1 MLAWE
6 HPVHY
11 VRAMKRAAMVASGV
25 SVLVIAGL
33 VAVAA
38 PAVAT
43 AAGGLSE
50 WALFRP
56 GADAASSGASQ
67 SEDVVHR
74 KQARGVDGPEG
85 EGLISAGNGT
95 WFSAE
100 GPGDCA
106 TNAAIHPYGAH
117 DPSARLAGELTDMG
131 VTAFASGVVGY
142 TEDGLIETYTV
153 AAGDS
158 LIAIGERF
166 CVDYV
171 TVGAYNDR
179 FGSKVIQP
187 GDVLILRP

>member
-1 MLAWE
+1 MDRDA
-6 HPVHY
+6 
-11 VRAMKRAAMVASGV
+11 KIAAGI
-25 SVLVIAGL
+25 SVLVVAGL
-33 VAVAA
+33 VAVAT

-43 AAGGLSE
+43 ATSALSE
-50 WALFRP
+50 WTLFSP
-56 GADAASSGASQ
+56 SENTQPAPAAQA
-67 SEDVVHR
+67 EDVVAP
-74 KQARGVDGPEG
+74 KG
-85 EGLISAGNGT
+85 EALISAGNGT

-131 VTAFASGVVGY
+131 VTEYASGEVGY
-142 TEDGLIETYTV
+142 TADGLIETYTV
-153 AAGDS
+153 ASGDS

-179 FGSKVIQP
+179 SGSKVIQP
-187 GDVLILRP
+187 GDVLVLRP

>member
-1 MLAWE
+1 MD
-6 HPVHY
+6 
-11 VRAMKRAAMVASGV
+11 RAAKIAAGIA
-25 SVLVIAGL
+25 VLVIVGL

-43 AAGGLSE
+43 ATGALSE
-50 WALFRP
+50 WALFSP
-56 GADAASSGASQ
+56 GEETEPAAAVQ
-67 SEDVVHR
+67 AEDVVG
-74 KQARGVDGPEG
+74 AEG
-85 EGLISAGNGT
+85 EPLMSAGNGT

-131 VTAFASGVVGY
+131 ANEYASGEVGY
-142 TEDGLIETYTV
+142 TADGLIETYTV
-153 AAGDS
+153 ASGDS

-187 GDVLILRP
+187 GDVLVLRP

>member
-1 MLAWE
+1 MD
-6 HPVHY
+6 
-11 VRAMKRAAMVASGV
+11 RAAKIAAGI

-43 AAGGLSE
+43 ATGALSE
-50 WALFRP
+50 WALFSP
-56 GADAASSGASQ
+56 GGEAEPASAAQADDVVAAE
-67 SEDVVHR
+67 EDVVASE
-74 KQARGVDGPEG
+74 KEP
-85 EGLISAGNGT
+85 LISAGNGT

-106 TNAAIHPYGAH
+106 TNAAIHPCGAH

-131 VTAFASGVVGY
+131 VTASASGEVGY
-142 TEDGLIETYTV
+142 TADGLIETYTV
-153 AAGDS
+153 APGDS

-187 GDVLILRP
+187 GDVLVLRP